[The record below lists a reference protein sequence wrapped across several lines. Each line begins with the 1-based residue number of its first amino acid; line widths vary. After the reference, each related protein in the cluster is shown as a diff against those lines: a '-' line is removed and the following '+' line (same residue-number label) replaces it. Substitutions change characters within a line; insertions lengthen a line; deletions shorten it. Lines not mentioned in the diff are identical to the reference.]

1 MNLLQSS
8 AEPSGVEQT
17 RPGRSSA
24 GIDGQPVSAGRR
36 FARQLFK
43 QHAAV
48 IALAFLALVTV
59 LALAGPRLPLH
70 NPQTTDLGNRLLGP
84 SLSHPLGTDQYGRDM
99 LARMIIGAR
108 LSLFAALEAC
118 AIAFALAVPLGIAA
132 GLLKG
137 MTDVLLSRLADALLS
152 LPFLVIAIAVVGI
165 LGGGVTPAMVAVG
178 VLFSPGLFRLV
189 RGAVLS
195 IREETFIEAAYAIG
209 ESKFQV
215 GLWHVLPNALPTL
228 IVQASILMGFG
239 MLAEASLSF
248 LGLGISPDEISWGS
262 MVGTQFSLLRQAP
275 QVVVLPGLAIV
286 LCVMAFNVLGDGFRD
301 ALGRTVTAR
310 E

>member
-1 MNLLQSS
+1 MRPST
-8 AEPSGVEQT
+8 EPPDLELPRSELSLAGV
-17 RPGRSSA
+17 
-24 GIDGQPVSAGRR
+24 DGPPLSAGRR
-36 FARQLFK
+36 FARRLFR
-43 QHAAV
+43 QRIAV
-48 IALAFLALVTV
+48 IALAFLAVVAV
-59 LALAGPRLPLH
+59 LAITAPWLPLH
-70 NPQTTDLGNRLLGP
+70 NPQTQDLGNRLLSP
-84 SLSHPLGTDQYGRDM
+84 SWSHPLGTDQYGRDM
-99 LARMIIGAR
+99 LARMIVASR

-118 AIAFALAVPLGIAA
+118 TIAFALAVPLGIAA
-132 GLLKG
+132 GLLRG
-137 MTDVLLSRLADALLS
+137 VIDILLSRLADALLS
-152 LPFLVIAIAVVGI
+152 LPFLVIAIAIVGI

-195 IREETFIEAAYAIG
+195 IREETFIDAAFAVG
-209 ESKFQV
+209 DSKLQV
-215 GLWHVLPNALPTL
+215 GLWHVLPNVFPTL

-248 LGLGISPDEISWGS
+248 LGLGISLDDISWGS

-275 QVVVLPGLAIV
+275 QVVVPPGLAIV

-301 ALGRTVTAR
+301 ALGRTVAAR

>member
-1 MNLLQSS
+1 
-8 AEPSGVEQT
+8 
-17 RPGRSSA
+17 
-24 GIDGQPVSAGRR
+24 
-36 FARQLFK
+36 
-43 QHAAV
+43 
-48 IALAFLALVTV
+48 
-59 LALAGPRLPLH
+59 
-70 NPQTTDLGNRLLGP
+70 
-84 SLSHPLGTDQYGRDM
+84 M
-99 LARMIIGAR
+99 LARMIVAAR

-118 AIAFALAVPLGIAA
+118 VIAFALAVPLGIAA
-132 GLLKG
+132 GLVRG
-137 MTDVLLSRLADALLS
+137 VVDVVLSRVADALLS
-152 LPFLVIAIAVVGI
+152 LPFLVIAIAIVGI

-209 ESKFQV
+209 DSKLQV
-215 GLWHVLPNALPTL
+215 GLWHVLPNTFPTL

-248 LGLGISPDEISWGS
+248 LGLSISLDEISWGS

-275 QVVVLPGLAIV
+275 QVVVPPGLAIV

-301 ALGRTVTAR
+301 ALGRTVAGR
-310 E
+310 G